1 MTSSEIRLGPQAAL
15 IKLIGETP
23 NPKDQ
28 KLLFSTRAAIAQA
41 IIDAGWRP
49 PESAD
54 LIMEAVKV
62 LNECCGTTRDQA
74 DALAEAGLLQNNS
87 HAGVEHATQVLS
99 TVWRDLAD
107 NHVMNTPEGHCL
119 VMAEALAEAG
129 ALRGDGA
136 ATLPPKGGSGVT
148 PPRRLA
154 EPRNAIQ
161 DYYQ

>member
-1 MTSSEIRLGPQAAL
+1 MTREQGPVSAGEGVRLGPQAAL

-49 PESAD
+49 PTSAS
-54 LIMEAVKV
+54 EPQT
-62 LNECCGTTRDQA
+62 E
-74 DALAEAGLLQNNS
+74 
-87 HAGVEHATQVLS
+87 EHNQS
-99 TVWRDLAD
+99 PR
-107 NHVMNTPEGHCL
+107 
-119 VMAEALAEAG
+119 
-129 ALRGDGA
+129 
-136 ATLPPKGGSGVT
+136 PPKGGSGVT

-154 EPRNAIQ
+154 EPRDAIQ